1 MKKSLYTLFL
11 IPLCIMSMLTIA
23 YIFAKDEPLFFL
35 KNIKLNGIQQLRD
48 NDVMGRA
55 APFHSDSLFKVD
67 ITKMKEAIITHPFV
81 KEVRIKRVYPFSLVI
96 DVQEKKPSAIWADGD
111 GQLHMLDENGEPFR
125 GISKGDAKGLIVINA
140 KEKNGAKSVYG
151 QMTEW
156 LKEGIIKEDTLSDV
170 AYNEGNVTIYGC
182 GCDNGVEII
191 LGKEDQKGRLKRAVA
206 VLEDAKRRGFLIKCI
221 DARFERGAIIKE
233 RQG

>member
-11 IPLCIMSMLTIA
+11 IPLCVISMLTIV

-35 KNIKLNGIQQLRD
+35 KNIKVNGIQQLKD
-48 NDVMGRA
+48 HDIMGRA
-55 APFHSDSLFKVD
+55 APYVRDSLFKID
-67 ITKMKEAIITHPFV
+67 ISKMKEAIVSHPLV

-96 DVQEKKPSAIWADGD
+96 DVEEKKPSALWTDGE
-111 GQLHMLDENGEPFR
+111 GQLHVLDENGEPFR
-125 GISKGDAKGLIVINA
+125 GITKGDAKGLIVINA
-140 KEKNGAKSVYG
+140 KEKNLAKSVYG
-151 QMTEW
+151 QINEW
-156 LKEGIIKEDTLSDV
+156 FREGIIRQETLSDV
-170 AYNEGNVTIYGC
+170 SYNEGNITIYGC
-182 GCDNGVEII
+182 GCNDGVEII